1 VSALAAADTHS
12 ARLLEIA
19 RSSLEHGVAFGCA
32 SVLDPAAEPPALREP
47 AASFVTLRGP
57 CASLRGCV
65 GTIEPVRAL
74 AVDVAENAFRAG
86 FCDPRFAPLRE
97 HELRALRLHISVMG
111 PLERLDVRCE
121 EELVARLRPGVD
133 GLVLRLGALRGTF
146 LPAVWE
152 SLAEPRAWL
161 RALKRKTGLPA
172 DFWSEELEVL
182 RFGATSIEEGP

>member
-1 VSALAAADTHS
+1 MSALDPAHS

-32 SVLDPAAEPPALREP
+32 AVPDPAAEPPALREP
-47 AASFVTLRGP
+47 GASFVTLRGP

-74 AVDVAENAFRAG
+74 AVDVAENAFRAS
-86 FCDPRFAPLRE
+86 FCDPRFAPLCAE
-97 HELRALRLHISVMG
+97 EIRALRLHISVLG

-133 GLVLRLGALRGTF
+133 GLVLRVGALRGTF

-152 SLAEPRAWL
+152 SLAEPREWL

-172 DFWSEELEVL
+172 DFWSEEVEVL
-182 RFGATSIEEGP
+182 RYATTSIEEGPP